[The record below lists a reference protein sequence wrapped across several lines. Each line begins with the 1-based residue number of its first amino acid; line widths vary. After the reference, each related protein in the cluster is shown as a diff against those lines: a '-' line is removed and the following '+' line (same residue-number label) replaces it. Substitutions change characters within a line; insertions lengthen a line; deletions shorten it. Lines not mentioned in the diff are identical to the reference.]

1 MATREVLSFTRP
13 ARSREE
19 RTVHRLEVVALCLS
33 AAALLLCLVF
43 VWNTTGGTLF
53 VFSVAAPAM
62 VMIATIIVAGTTIRE
77 FRQAHRLFAIEHRG
91 SDEIIFGQGDPG
103 DCAYFIRRG
112 RVEVIDGASNEV
124 VASLGPGDYFGEM
137 ALLGDR
143 PRNAT
148 VRTLSDCEFAV
159 LGKENFLHMVGLLP
173 ATKEA
178 VLATVRERAM
188 RLDRGRSSESDQ
200 ELDSSTA

>member
-13 ARSREE
+13 ARSQEE
-19 RTVHRLEVVALCLS
+19 RTVHRLEVAALCLS

-103 DCAYFIRRG
+103 DCAYFIRKG
-112 RVEVIDGASNEV
+112 TVAVVDEESNSTVRTLAAGE
-124 VASLGPGDYFGEM
+124 YFGEI
-137 ALLGDR
+137 ALVTNQLR
-143 PRNAT
+143 TAT
-148 VRTLSDCEFAV
+148 VRTTSQVEVAV
-159 LGKENFLHMVGLLP
+159 LGKENFLNMMRLLP
-173 ATKEA
+173 TTEEEILHTIQTR
-178 VLATVRERAM
+178 VMEDRA
-188 RLDRGRSSESDQ
+188 RHVEDQ
-200 ELDSSTA
+200 G